1 MKNSAVLASL
11 LFGACAIAA
20 PLNPRAMV
28 YKTEVVVETVV
39 VYTTVYDDQPVAQAT
54 PTNGGYFYERP
65 KEPSASAVVPS
76 SSSSSSS
83 SKEAPAYTPPVMA
96 PKPSSTYVAPIPQ
109 APAPTPQAPAPTSQA
124 PTPTPAPVAT
134 PKPSSAVYVAPPVVP
149 SVAPVPV
156 YSPPPAP
163 VSSAAPIYSATPAPP
178 STGGVVSG
186 PFTNV
191 DMTVYDVGTMNGG
204 LACGEAY
211 KSSDTD
217 YVAAVAPGVWGTST
231 WDRMTGA
238 SSNPNCGK
246 MAKVNYGGKSVTV
259 KVVDFCEGCPAG
271 AKDID
276 LSWAAWND
284 ITDHAPLD
292 RFKVTWNWV

>member
-1 MKNSAVLASL
+1 MKNSAVLASM
-11 LFGACAIAA
+11 LFGACAVAA
-20 PLNPRAMV
+20 PLLPRDLV

-54 PTNGGYFYERP
+54 PTNGGYFYEQP
-65 KEPSASAVVPS
+65 KPQGPNAPTVVPA

-83 SKEAPAYTPPVMA
+83 SKKAPSYTLPVVAPAPT
-96 PKPSSTYVAPIPQ
+96 STYVAPAPQ
-109 APAPTPQAPAPTSQA
+109 VPAPTSQA
-124 PTPTPAPVAT
+124 PTPTPQAPTPSPAPVAT
-134 PKPSSAVYVAPPVVP
+134 PEPSTSVYVAPPVIP
-149 SVAPVPV
+149 SVAPA
-156 YSPPPAP
+156 PAP
-163 VSSAAPIYSATPAPP
+163 VSSVAPVYSATPATP
-178 STGGVVSG
+178 SYGGVVPG

-191 DMTVYDVGTMNGG
+191 DMTVYDVGTNNGE
-204 LACGEAY
+204 LACGKAY
-211 KSSDTD
+211 TSSDTD

-259 KVVDFCEGCPAG
+259 KVVDFCEGCPKE

-284 ITDHAPLD
+284 ITDHAPMN

>member
-1 MKNSAVLASL
+1 MKNSVVLTSL
-11 LFGACAIAA
+11 LFGACAVAA
-20 PLNPRAMV
+20 PLNPRAIV
-28 YKTEVVVETVV
+28 YKTKIVVETVV

-54 PTNGGYFYERP
+54 PTKGGYFY
-65 KEPSASAVVPS
+65 KEPSAPALAPS
-76 SSSSSSS
+76 SSSSSF
-83 SKEAPAYTPPVMA
+83 KKAPAYTPPVVA
-96 PKPSSTYVAPIPQ
+96 PKSSSTYVAPVPQ
-109 APAPTPQAPAPTSQA
+109 APAPTPQAPAPTPQA
-124 PTPTPAPVAT
+124 PTPTQAPVAT

-156 YSPPPAP
+156 
-163 VSSAAPIYSATPAPP
+163 SSAAPVYSATPAPP
-178 STGGVVSG
+178 STLGVVSG
-186 PFTNV
+186 PFINV

-284 ITDHAPLD
+284 ITDHAPLN